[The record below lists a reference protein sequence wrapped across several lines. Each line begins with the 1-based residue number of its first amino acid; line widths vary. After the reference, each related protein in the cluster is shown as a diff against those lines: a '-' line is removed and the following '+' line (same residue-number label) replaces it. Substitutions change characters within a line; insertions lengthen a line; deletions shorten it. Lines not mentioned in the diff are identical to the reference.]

1 MALIV
6 LVLTPRTWG
15 KEELMGTL
23 GNVILQ
29 MLFTMVGLVQAGYAK
44 AATEVTYSMEKEAA
58 PERMNG

>member
-29 MLFTMVGLVQAGYAK
+29 MLFTMVGLVQAGYTK
-44 AATEVTYSMEKEAA
+44 AAKELTHSMEKEATL
-58 PERMNG
+58 ELMNG